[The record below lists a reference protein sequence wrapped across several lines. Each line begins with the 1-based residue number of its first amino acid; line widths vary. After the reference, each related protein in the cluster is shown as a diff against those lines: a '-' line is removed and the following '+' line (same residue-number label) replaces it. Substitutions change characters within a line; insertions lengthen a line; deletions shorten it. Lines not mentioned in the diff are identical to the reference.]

1 MAFSIPRVRTH
12 HTNES
17 SRFAYAL
24 VPRPHIK
31 VWRACMKSV
40 RLYSRGA
47 ERALAK
53 RETTGRFL
61 SGNLLDDFWYFWS
74 YKST

>member
-12 HTNES
+12 HTKEP

-31 VWRACMKSV
+31 GAAGVYELCTLTQPRRWARFGRAGKDREIS
-40 RLYSRGA
+40 
-47 ERALAK
+47 K
-53 RETTGRFL
+53 REPLR
-61 SGNLLDDFWYFWS
+61 
-74 YKST
+74 